1 MVPLLRILSLKI
13 FPFYLP
19 GMGVVNV
26 SVMVVAAAADI
37 SNNDRNCKDIWENV
51 ENEEQGAGE
60 KRYFFKLKTKVSG
73 ICDWENK
80 DATFKSHEGRSRGKD
95 PVLGFTC

>member
-1 MVPLLRILSLKI
+1 M
-13 FPFYLP
+13 
-19 GMGVVNV
+19 
-26 SVMVVAAAADI
+26 
-37 SNNDRNCKDIWENV
+37 

-73 ICDWENK
+73 ICDCENK